1 MLTNAYILDSIH
13 IFMEIR
19 EVEKD
24 AIVKVRS
31 NSLVI
36 LLDPETRQML
46 GINKGDRVH
55 IHIRKA

>member
-1 MLTNAYILDSIH
+1 
-13 IFMEIR
+13 MEIR